1 MASTVAMVAVK
12 ASILQPQTPNR
23 AQAQSQPQFRRFLWD
38 PTVSSFDQFSHRLR
52 LLFALPETTR
62 MGISSD
68 GGSLSTDGHLA
79 LLLFNASTTKTPTI
93 RIQVAVLPNVQESD
107 TKDQTHEETP
117 SEGGSDDFDIVSDA
131 SSVKA
136 TLEDDSSSDCEG
148 IESSVLLTNHKAKD
162 ASPETDPV
170 FDDATSNVDS
180 VEVVCEHM
188 DLPSSTDNGESDKA
202 FSDSASEAAV
212 SDLLDPVMD
221 SLVDSV
227 SRSMLLQA
235 DPVFLDAQEYP
246 VQDLSLVHAI
256 HAQAEQA
263 DIPDISTE
271 SGADISIS
279 EIGSEVQHVSDDIS
293 GPSSDSQVQDLL
305 EQVDNSPAADL
316 AEESHEIYSPMI
328 AYCEAEPAVDQKSP
342 EITPPPV
349 TFREAAL
356 SLSEEEV
363 EFLSQS
369 NVASAS
375 STIPSSHAEGESD
388 VSATAFCDELRPL
401 LDQLLS
407 RIEARK
413 DLIPELLQ
421 RLPETLAGYNFGLTI
436 ENPDGTVRASTALN
450 STADVSSSE
459 PSSSSSGTS
468 ASLSSPSHEELMAQH
483 NLAHS
488 QAHRDALMQ
497 HCYMPYSSGPS
508 HFEAPWFQSWPHAS
522 PPPRHG
528 FPGFPP
534 PPAHGCPPPPPPPH
548 GCPPP
553 PPPPHGCPPPPQPPH
568 GCPPPPPPHQGFPQ
582 QPAHGCRPSYPT
594 WPRPSPGYF
603 PSQPGHGHGHLEHHH
618 HHHSHHHK
626 QHHMGHSRGKRHDH
640 RHEQRQHDAERHCN
654 ATSTDASYQWAQVV
668 CNGCQKANFSGP
680 RYKCAHCADFDFCS
694 DCVKDAARQHDSAH
708 SFFKLTHAN
717 QIHSLIFCDGCK
729 IRGIVGPRYKC
740 QQCADYDLCG
750 QCHSVAGKHHFEH
763 HSFSTFSNT
772 MSRHVPL
779 ALPRPL
785 ENAPESS
792 SCGRRRAGRKEASSK
807 NGKEAAGFVWRGVI
821 CDGCDADAFRG
832 KRYRCDHE
840 ACSDYDLCET
850 CFAKG
855 TDVHEHDCFV
865 ELESFDQ
872 MHRHV
877 SCDCCG
883 RSSIVGAR
891 YKCMDCPDFD
901 LCQGCMQMPGI
912 KESHTPGHWFNRYD
926 AGKKFA
932 RRVYLADAEE
942 VDETKDVMVNS
953 VTSDKGKE
961 PAEPAVEDVFVLE
974 EVKTAFKES
983 RAFSGSSSSL
993 SLSGSSS
1000 STPPS
1005 YAKAAAK
1012 GAANES
1018 VSPTCMPGSFP
1029 LVMPAPER
1037 VALDEAAPPLLE
1049 SGTASNDYAQQQV
1062 ALFEMGFERCSLNFE
1077 MLTKNE
1083 GDLVKTTEDLIAM
1096 GNRGRV
1102 EYSDGYEY
1110 EENSWR
1116 FP

>member
-12 ASILQPQTPNR
+12 ASILQPQTPNH

-38 PTVSSFDQFSHRLR
+38 PSVSSFDQFSHRLR

-107 TKDQTHEETP
+107 IKDQTHEETL

-148 IESSVLLTNHKAKD
+148 IESSVLLTNHKVKD
-162 ASPETDPV
+162 ALPETDPV

-188 DLPSSTDNGESDKA
+188 DLPLSSTDNGESDKA

-227 SRSMLLQA
+227 SRSMLLHS

-246 VQDLSLVHAI
+246 VQEPAI
-256 HAQAEQA
+256 HAHAEQA

-271 SGADISIS
+271 SGDDISIS
-279 EIGSEVQHVSDDIS
+279 ESGSEGQHVSDDIS
-293 GPSSDSQVQDLL
+293 GPSSDSKVQDPS
-305 EQVDNSPAADL
+305 EQADNSAAADL
-316 AEESHEIYSPMI
+316 VEESHEIYSPEI
-328 AYCEAEPAVDQKSP
+328 AYCESEPTVDHKPP

-369 NVASAS
+369 HVGSTS
-375 STIPSSHAEGESD
+375 STISSSHAEVEPD

-407 RIEARK
+407 KIEARK

-450 STADVSSSE
+450 STADMGSSE

-468 ASLSSPSHEELMAQH
+468 ASSSSPTHEELMAQH
-483 NLAHS
+483 NAAHL

-497 HCYMPYSSGPS
+497 HCYMPTGRMVPYR
-508 HFEAPWFQSWPHAS
+508 QDT
-522 PPPRHG
+522 G
-528 FPGFPP
+528 FPDFLL
-534 PPAHGCPPPPPPPH
+534 
-548 GCPPP
+548 
-553 PPPPHGCPPPPQPPH
+553 
-568 GCPPPPPPHQGFPQ
+568 
-582 QPAHGCRPSYPT
+582 
-594 WPRPSPGYF
+594 
-603 PSQPGHGHGHLEHHH
+603 HLLMDALHHH
-618 HHHSHHHK
+618 LHHLPMDALHLPNLPMDARHLPNLRGDALHLLRLTKDSHSNLP
-626 QHHMGHSRGKRHDH
+626 MDVGHRILPGPVRHRRTVH
-640 RHEQRQHDAERHCN
+640 RDTFLLNQVMVMVMVILSIIITTVITTSSIIWDTPEANAMIIDTSSASTMQN
-654 ATSTDASYQWAQVV
+654 ATAMQHPRMPLTNGHKLSATD
-668 CNGCQKANFSGP
+668 
-680 RYKCAHCADFDFCS
+680 
-694 DCVKDAARQHDSAH
+694 VKRPTLRVHGTSAPIVQILI
-708 SFFKLTHAN
+708 FAPT
-717 QIHSLIFCDGCK
+717 IHSLIFCDGCK

-750 QCHSVAGKHHFEH
+750 QCHSAAGKHHFEH

-772 MSRHVPL
+772 MSRHVPI

-785 ENAPESS
+785 EKAPESS

-807 NGKEAAGFVWRGVI
+807 NGNEAAGFVWRGVI

-855 TDVHEHDCFV
+855 TEVHEHDCFV
-865 ELESFDQ
+865 ELESFEQ

-926 AGKKFA
+926 AGKKFS
-932 RRVYLADAEE
+932 RRVYLADADEM
-942 VDETKDVMVNS
+942 DETKDVMVNS

-961 PAEPAVEDVFVLE
+961 PAEPVVEEVFVLE
-974 EVKTAFKES
+974 EKTAFSES
-983 RAFSGSSSSL
+983 RALSGSSSSL

-1012 GAANES
+1012 GAANDS

-1029 LVMPAPER
+1029 VVMPAQEK
-1037 VALDEAAPPLLE
+1037 VAMDEAAPPLLE

-1077 MLTKNE
+1077 MLTKNG
-1083 GDLVKTTEDLIAM
+1083 GDLVKTTEELIAM
-1096 GNRGRV
+1096 GNRGRL
-1102 EYSDGYEY
+1102 EYFDGYEY

>member
-12 ASILQPQTPNR
+12 ASILQPQTPNH

-38 PTVSSFDQFSHRLR
+38 PSVSSFDQFSHRLR

-107 TKDQTHEETP
+107 IKDHMHEETL

-148 IESSVLLTNHKAKD
+148 IESSVLLTNHKVKD
-162 ASPETDPV
+162 ALPETDPV

-188 DLPSSTDNGESDKA
+188 DLPLSSTDNGESDKA

-221 SLVDSV
+221 SLVNSV
-227 SRSMLLQA
+227 SRSMLLQS

-246 VQDLSLVHAI
+246 VQELSHLPAI
-256 HAQAEQA
+256 RAQVEQA

-271 SGADISIS
+271 SGDDISIS
-279 EIGSEVQHVSDDIS
+279 ESGSEVQHVPDDIS
-293 GPSSDSQVQDLL
+293 GRSSDSKVQDPS
-305 EQVDNSPAADL
+305 EQADNSEVADL
-316 AEESHEIYSPMI
+316 VEESSHEIYSPEI
-328 AYCEAEPAVDQKSP
+328 AYCEAEPVNHKSP

-369 NVASAS
+369 HVGSS
-375 STIPSSHAEGESD
+375 STISSSHAEVEPDISSSHAEVEPD

-407 RIEARK
+407 KIEARK

-436 ENPDGTVRASTALN
+436 ENPDGTVRASTAVN
-450 STADVSSSE
+450 STADMGSSE

-468 ASLSSPSHEELMAQH
+468 ASSSSRTHEELMAQH
-483 NLAHS
+483 NAAHL
-488 QAHRDALMQ
+488 QAHHDALMQ
-497 HCYMPYSSGPS
+497 HCYMPYSSDT
-508 HFEAPWFQSWPHAS
+508 
-522 PPPRHG
+522 G
-528 FPGFPP
+528 FPDFLLLLMD
-534 PPAHGCPPPPPPPH
+534 A
-548 GCPPP
+548 
-553 PPPPHGCPPPPQPPH
+553 
-568 GCPPPPPPHQGFPQ
+568 
-582 QPAHGCRPSYPT
+582 
-594 WPRPSPGYF
+594 
-603 PSQPGHGHGHLEHHH
+603 LHHH
-618 HHHSHHHK
+618 HHLPMDAHHHPMDARHLLNLPVDVLHLLRLTK
-626 QHHMGHSRGKRHDH
+626 DSHSNLPMDVGHLILPGPVRHRRTVH
-640 RHEQRQHDAERHCN
+640 RDTFLLNQVMVMVMVMVILSIITTTVITTVITTSSIIWDTPEASATIIDTSSAITMQN
-654 ATSTDASYQWAQVV
+654 ATAMQHPLMPLTNGHKLSATD
-668 CNGCQKANFSGP
+668 
-680 RYKCAHCADFDFCS
+680 
-694 DCVKDAARQHDSAH
+694 VKRPTFRDHGTSAPIVQI
-708 SFFKLTHAN
+708 SIFAPT
-717 QIHSLIFCDGCK
+717 IHSLIFCDGCK

-772 MSRHVPL
+772 MSRHVPI

-785 ENAPESS
+785 EKAPESS
-792 SCGRRRAGRKEASSK
+792 SCGRRRAGRKEAASSK

-865 ELESFDQ
+865 ELESFEQ

-901 LCQGCMQMPGI
+901 LCQGCMQTPGI

-926 AGKKFA
+926 AGKKFS
-932 RRVYLADAEE
+932 RRVYLADADDADD

-961 PAEPAVEDVFVLE
+961 PAEPVAEEVFVLE
-974 EVKTAFKES
+974 EKTAFSES
-983 RAFSGSSSSL
+983 RALSGSSSSL
-993 SLSGSSS
+993 SVSGSSS

-1012 GAANES
+1012 GAANDS

-1029 LVMPAPER
+1029 VVMPAQEK
-1037 VALDEAAPPLLE
+1037 VVTDDAAPPLLE

-1083 GDLVKTTEDLIAM
+1083 GDLVKTTEELIAM
-1096 GNRGRV
+1096 GNRGRL
-1102 EYSDGYEY
+1102 EYFDGYEY